1 MATVHLEC
9 MSELKLRDN
18 NAKAFKV
25 HITALECRAIIK
37 VSELEDKQEE
47 TMRINFSLDVKTSWL
62 ILLIKCPW
70 VR

>member
-9 MSELKLRDN
+9 VSELKLRDN
-18 NAKAFKV
+18 NAKVLKV

-47 TMRINFSLDVKTSWL
+47 TIRINFSPDVKTSWL
-62 ILLIKCPW
+62 ILLTICPW